1 MAARGPGGTIPPQGR
16 TPTNPGVGTNA
27 RRHDLE
33 RPKTPGLHNS
43 DLQYGDVSRLEQA
56 QRTAPLG
63 KRQNPVARPA
73 TGASTTPQGGAPGGQ
88 GGLSIPNPIDFA
100 KRRLGGSLQGK
111 PADLTQRD
119 TRGWIPLFRRIA
131 NQPRSSGTLRNAMI
145 QHLSTMINAPSVP
158 TAHIVDVD
166 QMDRDLEMF
175 ADGF

>member
-1 MAARGPGGTIPPQGR
+1 MALHGGTIPPQGR
-16 TPTNPGVGTNA
+16 PPTNKGVGSNA

-43 DLQYGDVSRLEQA
+43 SLQYGDVSRLEQA

-63 KRQNPVARPA
+63 KQQNPVARPQA
-73 TGASTTPQGGAPGGQ
+73 GASTTPPGGSLPGQ
-88 GGLSIPNPIDFA
+88 GGFAVPNPIEFA

-119 TRGWIPLFRRIA
+119 TRAWIPLFRRIA
-131 NQPRSSGTLRNAMI
+131 NQPRGSGTLRNAMI
-145 QHLSTMINAPSVP
+145 EHLSTMINAPSVP
-158 TAHIVDVD
+158 TTHVIDMD
-166 QMDRDLEMF
+166 QMDRDLELF